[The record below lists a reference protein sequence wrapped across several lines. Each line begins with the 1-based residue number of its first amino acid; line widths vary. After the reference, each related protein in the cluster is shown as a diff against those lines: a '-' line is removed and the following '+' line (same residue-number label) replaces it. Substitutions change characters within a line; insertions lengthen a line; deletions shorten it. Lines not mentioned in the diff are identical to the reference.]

1 VATPGVGWI
10 PYPDVR
16 EKDARTIDIT
26 SDSSD
31 MRIFGI
37 TLIVIG
43 ILAFALP
50 YFTFTKREKVL
61 DIGPIEAV
69 TESKES
75 IPVSPIVGI
84 VIVAAGAI
92 LVASSVVKDRK

>member
-1 VATPGVGWI
+1 
-10 PYPDVR
+10 
-16 EKDARTIDIT
+16 
-26 SDSSD
+26 

-43 ILAFALP
+43 ILAVALP

-61 DIGPIEAV
+61 DVGPIEAV
-69 TESKES
+69 SERQEN

-84 VIVAAGAI
+84 VIVAAGAV
-92 LVASSVVKDRK
+92 LVVSSVVKGRK